1 MVRKG
6 SPVRVR
12 RWALSTAYLVTSH
25 REPDQVLRLVRVLR
39 EQPGAEVYVRH
50 DQRRTALLRERL
62 EEAGGHAI
70 EDGIDVEWGGWSYL
84 QVLLGGLRTVA
95 EQADP
100 DWTLVLSGQD
110 YPLVH
115 HAELE
120 QFLAR
125 EERDAHLPGLWP
137 LGPLRLSGEP
147 RDDFVL
153 RYGYRHLGVPWL
165 PARLPKAVAYGRELP
180 SGQKLLGLRDP
191 SRPELPLHVSGDWP
205 TLNRRAVRR
214 LLAFPA
220 AHPRL
225 MRRYRR
231 SFAASESFFATA
243 LMNDPELAVGG
254 GPHRFVDFPPGAPNP
269 RTLTGADLTAMTASG
284 AHFARKFDPAVDGD
298 VLDALDRLRADR
310 SARASLDRPWPA
322 ETSESP

>member
-1 MVRKG
+1 MEK
-6 SPVRVR
+6 
-12 RWALSTAYLVTSH
+12 
-25 REPDQVLRLVRVLR
+25 
-39 EQPGAEVYVRH
+39 
-50 DQRRTALLRERL
+50 
-62 EEAGGHAI
+62 AGGHTI

-84 QVLLGGLRTVA
+84 QVLLEGLRTVA

-115 HAELE
+115 HTELE
-120 QFLAR
+120 DFLAR
-125 EERDAHLPGLWP
+125 GEQDAHLPGLWR
-137 LGPLRLSGEP
+137 LGELTLSDEP

-153 RYGYRHLGVPWL
+153 RYGYRHVAVPWL
-165 PARLPKAVAYGRELP
+165 PPRLPRALAYGRRLP
-180 SGQKLLGLRDP
+180 SGKQLLGVRDP
-191 SRPELPLHVSGDWP
+191 TRPEMPLHVSGDWP
-205 TLNRRAVRR
+205 TLNRRAMRR
-214 LLAFPA
+214 VLAFPGG
-220 AHPRL
+220 HPGL

-243 LMNDPELAVGG
+243 LMNDPELSVGG
-254 GPHRFVDFPPGAPNP
+254 GPHRFIDFPAGVPNP
-269 RTLTGADLTAMTASG
+269 RTLTSADLSAMTTSG

-310 SARASLDRPWPA
+310 SARASLHRPWPA